1 MKAKE
6 KSLEIK
12 ESGIEEDF
20 EYEVDE
26 EFDDDDGFGSDPESE
41 KDLEDDLG
49 PEDEDEDKYLFEADD
64 NNELEVEDED
74 NDSDDSF
81 FEDETD
87 NSDTKEEDDDDL
99 KPDDFEDDI
108 FENDSDKA
116 GEQELELEVDNFEI
130 EDSDESNDS
139 EELEVE
145 QEDEDEIS
153 ESEEIEDDEED
164 RDLEDNKKEG
174 KKQMKGKRSVVK
186 IIIYSLVF
194 VLSVVMGGIVYIL
207 LQTPQSDIN
216 ILEQKETT
224 PVVEQN
230 DPDFSLEGNSDI
242 DPMDLK
248 PADSDV
254 KNLDFANNGSVDSV
268 ASREKT
274 FNSDQSFEEI
284 EKINSNV
291 DDIKREITEMKNLV
305 SFVMKQNNK
314 VVEKSNSQY
323 NDELITLLQE
333 KNSKLNLDMD
343 KQKKDYESKI
353 NQEITKIKKLY
364 AELNSLKKYK
374 NSFYAQK
381 KEIGKLRDKIA
392 ILEKRPILPGWNII
406 ALSDDNL
413 VLKNASSG
421 VVKIFRENDKFSD
434 VVFEKIDT
442 DNSRVITNKGELYFK

>member
-6 KSLEIK
+6 KSSEIK

-49 PEDEDEDKYLFEADD
+49 PEDEDEDKDLFEADD
-64 NNELEVEDED
+64 NDELEVDDED

-99 KPDDFEDDI
+99 KPDNFEDDI
-108 FENDSDKA
+108 FENDSDKKD
-116 GEQELELEVDNFEI
+116 EQELELEVDNFEI
-130 EDSDESNDS
+130 EDSSESDEQ
-139 EELEVE
+139 ELEVE
-145 QEDEDEIS
+145 QEDEIS
-153 ESEEIEDDEED
+153 ESEEIEDDEEA

-174 KKQMKGKRSVVK
+174 KEQMKGKKSVVK

-194 VLSVVMGGIVYIL
+194 VLSVAMGGVVYIL

-216 ILEQKETT
+216 ILEQKKSA
-224 PVVEQN
+224 PVVKQN
-230 DPDFSLEGNSDI
+230 NSDFSLEGDSGI

-248 PADSDV
+248 PANSDME
-254 KNLDFANNGSVDSV
+254 NLDFANNGSVDSV

-323 NDELITLLQE
+323 NDELISLLQE
-333 KNSKLNLDMD
+333 KNSKLNLDID

-353 NQEITKIKKLY
+353 NQEREKIKKLY

-381 KEIGKLRDKIA
+381 KEIGKLKDKIA